1 MDGIRDGRSLKAL
14 DDMGGIPHLL
24 QALETSL
31 EKGINPSTILYRKS
45 VYGSNS
51 PILRRFRSFF
61 SFVIECFEDL
71 CLKILMLSAGISLLV
86 GTLQDPSEGW
96 MEGVA
101 ILVTICIVVGAASIN
116 NYLKEKKFQKLNEE
130 AQERFVTVIRA
141 NSEANISIFDLVVG
155 DIIKVQ
161 SGDVMPV
168 DCLILWSMMMIADE
182 SSVTGES
189 DQVKKGLGAGES
201 PFLLSGSEISDGNA
215 LAVVLTVGT
224 NTFLGKNLEKILN
237 SEEPET
243 PLQLKLNYIAE
254 LIGKVGLSAAILTL
268 LVLMIYIIIG
278 IIQNGWVADDAGKI
292 INSFIIAVTII
303 VVAVPEGLPLAVTMS
318 LAYSVSQMKKQNN
331 LVRHLDA
338 SETMGQATC
347 ICSDKTGTLTQNIM
361 KVVALYAEEKQ
372 FDNLP
377 SENLSENFKELL
389 VLNFCLNST
398 ASFGVTDGEETCTG
412 SRTEVALLKLAKL
425 WGFDYTELRNPH
437 NIIFQIP
444 FNSKLKRMSTIV
456 LHKKRIFLF
465 IKGASESVLSLCEF
479 YTTEEGETKRLNK
492 AQKDLIQSTVITPFA
507 KQAYRTLT
515 FAYHEIDPSDP
526 LLNDLS
532 NLSAF
537 EQNLVF
543 QGIAGIEDPIRDGV
557 LEAVSICQGAGI
569 TVRMVTGDNKETA
582 TAVAIKCGILPKDY
596 DPADHIDLVMTGE
609 ELRNRV
615 EGLQVN
621 PDNPKDY
628 KVKNL
633 KEFKK
638 SVKKMRVLARSS
650 PEDKYLLVTGLMELN
665 EVVAV
670 TGDGTNDAPA
680 LKKSNIGFAMHLA
693 GTQLAQEASDIILL
707 DDNFSSIITAIL
719 WGRNIYDGI
728 CKFIQFQ
735 LTVNAI
741 ALLVC
746 FVGSVVI
753 EQTPLTAVQML
764 WVNLIMD
771 SFAALALATEP
782 PHPKLLKRSPVKH
795 SDSLLTLDMIKNIT
809 GQVIFQCMVLTFIL
823 FFLPDFSLYL
833 FDEEFDTQIGQV
845 SWDFNNA
852 THFTIFFNTFV
863 LMQVFNLINCKK
875 LKSSEANVFKGF
887 FNNNLFLFLFFF
899 IAIIQFLII
908 EFGGEPA
915 NCCPLTFRQHLFCYG
930 LGLSALL
937 FGILFRFVP
946 LSIFKTC
953 RVPVARINQESRGDF
968 TSFIRRKE
976 FRSFV
981 SIGRSVHSN

>member
-1 MDGIRDGRSLKAL
+1 MPIIR
-14 DDMGGIPHLL
+14 
-24 QALETSL
+24 Q
-31 EKGINPSTILYRKS
+31 
-45 VYGSNS
+45 
-51 PILRRFRSFF
+51 FRSFF

-71 CLKILMLSAGISLLV
+71 CLKILILSAGVSLLV
-86 GTLQDPSEGW
+86 GTLEDPSEGW
-96 MEGVA
+96 IEGVA
-101 ILVTICIVVGAASIN
+101 ILVTICIVVGATSIN

-141 NSEANISIFDLVVG
+141 QTELNISIFDLVVG

-168 DCLILWSMMMIADE
+168 DSLVIWSMMLYADE

-189 DQVKKGLGAGES
+189 DQVKKGTHAGES
-201 PFLLSGSEISDGNA
+201 PFLISGSQISDGNA
-215 LAVVLTVGT
+215 LAVVLTVGK
-224 NTFLGKNLEKILN
+224 NTFLGKNLEKIMN
-237 SEEPET
+237 VEEADT

-254 LIGKVGLSAAILTL
+254 LIGKVGLTTAILTL
-268 LVLMIYIIIG
+268 LVLLAYIIVNLISR
-278 IIQNGWVADDAGKI
+278 GWEAEDAGKI

-303 VVAVPEGLPLAVTMS
+303 VVAVPEGLPLAVTIS

-347 ICSDKTGTLTQNIM
+347 ICSDKTGTLTQNVM
-361 KVVALYAEEKQ
+361 KVVALYAEETL

-377 SENLSENFKELL
+377 SEHLSENFKELL
-389 VLNFCLNST
+389 TLNFCLNST
-398 ASFGVTDGEETCTG
+398 ASVSFNEGKETCTG
-412 SRTEVALLKLAKL
+412 SRTEVALIKLAKL
-425 WGFDYTELRNPH
+425 WGIDYKELRNPQE
-437 NIIFQIP
+437 ILFQVP

-456 LHKKRIFLF
+456 RHKKRIFLF
-465 IKGASESVLSLCEF
+465 IKGASESILSLCEF
-479 YTTEEGETKRLNK
+479 YTTGEGETKRLTK
-492 AQKDLIQSTVITPFA
+492 AQKDYIEDTVINPFA
-507 KQAYRTLT
+507 TQAYRTLT

-526 LLNDLS
+526 VLLNLSDLS
-532 NLSAF
+532 SF

-543 QGIAGIEDPIRDGV
+543 QGIVGIEDPIRDGV

-596 DPADHIDLVMTGE
+596 DPVSEPALVLTGE
-609 ELRNRV
+609 ELRVKV
-615 EGLQVN
+615 EGMEPN
-621 PDNPKDY
+621 PNKPKDFQ
-628 KVKNL
+628 VKNL

-638 SVKKMRVLARSS
+638 IVKKMRVLARSS
-650 PEDKYLLVTGLMELN
+650 PEDKFLLVSGLMQLN

-680 LKKSNIGFAMHLA
+680 LKKSNVGFAMHLS

-707 DDNFSSIITAIL
+707 DDNFSSILTAIL

-735 LTVNAI
+735 LTVNII

-746 FVGSVVI
+746 FIGSVII

-795 SDSLLTLDMIKNIT
+795 TDSLLTLEMVKNIS
-809 GQVIFQCMVLTFIL
+809 GQVIYQCFILTFIL
-823 FFLPDFSLYL
+823 FLLPDFSLYL
-833 FDEEFDTQIGQV
+833 FDQEFQTQIGQS

-852 THFTIFFNTFV
+852 THFTIFFNSFV

-887 FNNNLFLFLFFF
+887 FNNNLFLFLLCF
-899 IAIIQFLII
+899 IAIIQFLIV
-908 EFGGEPA
+908 EFGGEA
-915 NCCPLTFRQHLFCYG
+915 ASSCPLTVRQHLFCYAVG
-930 LGLSALL
+930 AGALL

-946 LSIFKTC
+946 LSIFRGC
-953 RVPVARINQESRGDF
+953 RVPISRINAESRGDF

-981 SIGRSVHSN
+981 SIGRSVHSK